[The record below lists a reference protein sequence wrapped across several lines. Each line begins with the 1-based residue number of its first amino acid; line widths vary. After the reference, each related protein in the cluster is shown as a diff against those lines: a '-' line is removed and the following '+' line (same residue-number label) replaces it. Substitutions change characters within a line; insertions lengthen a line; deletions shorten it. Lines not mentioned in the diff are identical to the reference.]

1 MLIRAVAAFLISL
14 SLISSNSYASQ
25 ADKAYQSAKQGY
37 SKLQKSQKL
46 KKSSHNWEKA
56 IENFEAFID
65 KYPKDSRVAAAML
78 TVGELYERLYES
90 SKKNEDINEAIETY
104 RTLAKKFPKS
114 PLADDAVFRTG
125 EIYLKYKK
133 NREAAYIEFD
143 KVLRKYPKGNM
154 AANAAG
160 RVKELSAKAEAE
172 EPRNQQ
178 TTEASDTGKEYI
190 HVNNIKYWS
199 TPDYTRVVVYA
210 DSKVSFKETFLKE
223 KDGDHPP
230 RLFLDIAGS
239 KLNRDLMQPISIND
253 GLLKAARAG
262 QFDLNTVRVVLD
274 IESIDSY
281 KIFALEDPYRIV
293 IDVSGEKRE
302 ANTGDQIGNIISRS
316 DKAFKPATA
325 VVPVAKKPEPNPSL
339 AQQLGL
345 GIKRIVVDPGHGGHD
360 PGAIGYGGMKE
371 KDVVL
376 DVGKKLRRIFTEEL
390 GLEVIMTRDTDIFIP
405 LEERTAI
412 ANTAG
417 ADLFVSLHCNASRN
431 KKAGG
436 IETYSLNFA
445 SDEESMM
452 LAARENATTT
462 KNISDL
468 QAILNDLML
477 NSKVNES
484 SKLARLVQ
492 GSLLDILFDNGDRP
506 KDRGVKQAPFYVLV
520 GAQMPSV
527 LVEMSFITN
536 KEEARKL
543 SDEKFQRTVAES
555 IADGVRKYSEV
566 IKVASYQ

>member
-1 MLIRAVAAFLISL
+1 MLIRAIAAFLISFFL
-14 SLISSNSYASQ
+14 ASPISYASQ
-25 ADKAYQSAKQGY
+25 ADKAYQSAKQGC

-46 KKSSHNWEKA
+46 RKSSHNWQKA

-65 KYPKDSRVAAAML
+65 KYPKDSRVAGAML
-78 TVGELYERLYES
+78 TVGELYERLYECS
-90 SKKNEDINEAIETY
+90 NNNEDINAAIESY
-104 RTLAKKFPKS
+104 RTLVKKFPKS

-125 EIYLKYKK
+125 EIYLKHKK

-154 AANAAG
+154 AAKAAG
-160 RVKELSAKAEAE
+160 RVKVLSAKAKAE
-172 EPRNQQ
+172 EPRKQQ
-178 TTEASDTGKEYI
+178 TTEASDTGKDYI

-199 TPDYTRVVVYA
+199 TPDYSRVVVYA

-223 KDGDHPP
+223 KDGDQPP
-230 RLFLDIAGS
+230 RLFLDLSGS
-239 KLNRDLMQPISIND
+239 KLNRELMQPISIND

-302 ANTGDQIGNIISRS
+302 GESDQIGQIISKS

-325 VVPVAKKPEPNPSL
+325 LVPVAKKPEPNSSL

-376 DVGKKLRRIFTEEL
+376 DVGRRLRKILTEEL
-390 GLEVIMTRDTDIFIP
+390 GVEVIMTRDTDIFIP

-412 ANTAG
+412 ANTSG

-445 SDEESMM
+445 TDEESMR
-452 LAARENATTT
+452 LAAKENATSM

-468 QAILNDLML
+468 QVILNDLML

-484 SKLARLVQ
+484 SRLARYVQ
-492 GSLLDILFDNGDRP
+492 DSLLDILFDNGDRP

-520 GAQMPSV
+520 GAQMPSI

>member
-1 MLIRAVAAFLISL
+1 MVIRAVAAFLISFFL
-14 SLISSNSYASQ
+14 TSSVSYASQ

-56 IENFEAFID
+56 IQNFEAFID
-65 KYPKDSRVAAAML
+65 KYPKDSRVAGAML
-78 TVGELYERLYES
+78 TVGELYERLYER
-90 SKKNEDINEAIETY
+90 SKKSEDINEAIETY

-143 KVLRKYPKGNM
+143 KVMRKYPKGNM
-154 AANAAG
+154 AAKAAG
-160 RVKELSAKAEAE
+160 RVKELSAKAKAE
-172 EPRNQQ
+172 EPRKRQ
-178 TTEASDTGKEYI
+178 TNEASDTSRDYI

-223 KDGDHPP
+223 KDGDQPP
-230 RLFLDIAGS
+230 RLFLDISGS
-239 KLNRDLMQPISIND
+239 KLNRELMQPISIND

-302 ANTGDQIGNIISRS
+302 GESDQIGQIISKS

-376 DVGKKLRRIFTEEL
+376 DVGRRLRKILTEEL
-390 GLEVIMTRDTDIFIP
+390 GVEVIMTRDTDIFIP

-412 ANTAG
+412 ANTSG

-445 SDEESMM
+445 TDEESMM

-484 SKLARLVQ
+484 SKLARYVQ
-492 GSLLDILFDNGDRP
+492 SSLLDILFDNGDRP

-520 GAQMPSV
+520 GAQMPSI

>member
-1 MLIRAVAAFLISL
+1 MLIRAVAAFLISVFL
-14 SLISSNSYASQ
+14 TSSISYASQ
-25 ADKAYQSAKQGY
+25 ADKAYQSAKHGY
-37 SKLQKSQKL
+37 SKLRKSQKL

-56 IENFEAFID
+56 IENFEGFID
-65 KYPKDSRVAAAML
+65 KYPKDSRVSGAML
-78 TVGELYERLYES
+78 TVGELYERLYERS
-90 SKKNEDINEAIETY
+90 MKNEDINEAIETY
-104 RTLAKKFPKS
+104 RVLAKKFPKS

-154 AANAAG
+154 AAKAAG
-160 RVKELSAKAEAE
+160 RVKELSEKAE
-172 EPRNQQ
+172 EPVKQQ
-178 TTEASDTGKEYI
+178 TAEASDTGKEYI

-230 RLFLDIAGS
+230 RLFLDISGS
-239 KLNRDLMQPISIND
+239 KLNKELMQPISIND
-253 GLLKAARAG
+253 GLLKSARAG

-302 ANTGDQIGNIISRS
+302 GDTGDQIGQIISKS
-316 DKAFKPATA
+316 DKAFEPATNI
-325 VVPVAKKPEPNPSL
+325 VPVAKKPEPKPSL

-360 PGAIGYGGMKE
+360 AGAIGYGGIKE

-376 DVGKKLRRIFTEEL
+376 DVGKKLRKIFTEEL

-436 IETYSLNFA
+436 IETYFLNFA

-520 GAQMPSV
+520 GAQMPSI

-566 IKVASYQ
+566 IKVASY

>member
-1 MLIRAVAAFLISL
+1 MLIRAVAAFLISFFL
-14 SLISSNSYASQ
+14 TSSVSYASQ

-65 KYPKDSRVAAAML
+65 KYPKDSRVAGAML
-78 TVGELYERLYES
+78 TVGELYERLYER
-90 SKKNEDINEAIETY
+90 SKKNEDLNEAIETY

-125 EIYLKYKK
+125 EIYLKHKK

-143 KVLRKYPKGNM
+143 KVVRKYPRGNM
-154 AANAAG
+154 AAKAGG
-160 RVKELSAKAEAE
+160 RVKELSAKAKAE
-172 EPRNQQ
+172 EPGKQ
-178 TTEASDTGKEYI
+178 TAEASDTGKDYI

-223 KDGDHPP
+223 KDGDQPP
-230 RLFLDIAGS
+230 RLFLDISGS
-239 KLNRDLMQPISIND
+239 KLNRELMQPISIND

-302 ANTGDQIGNIISRS
+302 GESDQIGQIISKS

-325 VVPVAKKPEPNPSL
+325 VAPVAKKPEPNPSL

-376 DVGKKLRRIFTEEL
+376 DVGRRLRKILTEEL
-390 GLEVIMTRDTDIFIP
+390 GVEVIMTRDTDIFIP

-412 ANTAG
+412 ANTSG

-445 SDEESMM
+445 TDEESMM

-484 SKLARLVQ
+484 SKLARYVQ
-492 GSLLDILFDNGDRP
+492 SSLLDILFDNGDRP

-520 GAQMPSV
+520 GAQMPSI

>member
-1 MLIRAVAAFLISL
+1 MLIRAVAAFLISIF
-14 SLISSNSYASQ
+14 LISSNSYASQ
-25 ADKAYQSAKQGY
+25 ADKAYQAAKQGY

-46 KKSSHNWEKA
+46 RKYSHNWEKA

-65 KYPKDSRVAAAML
+65 KYPRDSRVAGAML

-90 SKKNEDINEAIETY
+90 SKKNEYLNEAIETY
-104 RTLAKKFPKS
+104 RTLVKKFPKS
-114 PLADDAVFRTG
+114 PFADDAVFKTG
-125 EIYLKYKK
+125 EIYLKHKK

-143 KVLRKYPKGNM
+143 KVLRKYPRGNM
-154 AANAAG
+154 VAKAAA
-160 RVKELSAKAEAE
+160 RVKDLSEKAKAEE
-172 EPRNQQ
+172 SGKQQ
-178 TTEASDTGKEYI
+178 ITEASDAGNDYI

-199 TPDYTRVVVYA
+199 NPDYTRVVVYA
-210 DSKVSFKETFLKE
+210 DSKVSFKETFLKA
-223 KDGDHPP
+223 KDGDLPP

-239 KLNRDLMQPISIND
+239 KLNKELMQPITIND

-281 KIFALEDPYRIV
+281 RIFALEDPYRIV
-293 IDVSGEKRE
+293 IDLSGEKRE
-302 ANTGDQIGNIISRS
+302 GDAGDQIGNIISKN
-316 DKAFKPATA
+316 DNGFKATTA
-325 VVPVAKKPEPNPSL
+325 VPLPNKLQKLSL

-345 GIKRIVVDPGHGGHD
+345 GIKRVVVDPGHGGHD
-360 PGAIGYGGMKE
+360 AGAIGYAGMME

-376 DVGKKLRRIFTEEL
+376 DVGKKLQKILTEEL
-390 GLEVIMTRDTDIFIP
+390 GVEVIMTRDTDVFIP

-436 IETYSLNFA
+436 IETYFLNFA
-445 SDEESMM
+445 SDEESMR

-484 SKLARLVQ
+484 SKLARFVQ
-492 GSLLDILFDNGDRP
+492 GSLLDILFDNGNRP

-520 GAQMPSV
+520 GAQMPSI

-543 SDEKFQRTVAES
+543 SDDKFQKTVAES
-555 IADGVRKYSEV
+555 IADGVKKYSEV
-566 IKVASYQ
+566 IKVASY

>member
-1 MLIRAVAAFLISL
+1 MLIRAVAAFLISFFL
-14 SLISSNSYASQ
+14 TSSISYASQ

-37 SKLQKSQKL
+37 SKLKKSQKL
-46 KKSSHNWEKA
+46 NKSSHNWEKA

-65 KYPKDSRVAAAML
+65 KYPKDSRVAGAML
-78 TVGELYERLYES
+78 TVGELYERLYEK
-90 SKKNEDINEAIETY
+90 SKKNEDLNEAIEAY

-143 KVLRKYPKGNM
+143 KVVRKYPRGNM
-154 AANAAG
+154 AAKAGG
-160 RVKELSAKAEAE
+160 RVKELSAKAKAE
-172 EPRNQQ
+172 EPRKQQ
-178 TTEASDTGKEYI
+178 TAEASDTGRDYI

-223 KDGDHPP
+223 KDGDQPP
-230 RLFLDIAGS
+230 RLFLDISGS
-239 KLNRDLMQPISIND
+239 KLNRELMQPISIND

-302 ANTGDQIGNIISRS
+302 GESDQIGQIISKS

-325 VVPVAKKPEPNPSL
+325 LVPVAKKPEPNPFL

-360 PGAIGYGGMKE
+360 PGAIGYRGMKE

-376 DVGKKLRRIFTEEL
+376 DVGKRLRKILTEEL
-390 GLEVIMTRDTDIFIP
+390 GVEVIMTRDTDIFIP

-412 ANTAG
+412 ANTSG

-445 SDEESMM
+445 TDEESMR
-452 LAARENATTT
+452 LAAKENATSM

-484 SKLARLVQ
+484 SKLARYVQ
-492 GSLLDILFDNGDRP
+492 NSLLDILFDNGDRP

-520 GAQMPSV
+520 GAQMPSI

-555 IADGVRKYSEV
+555 IADGVRKYSEI

>member
-1 MLIRAVAAFLISL
+1 MLIRAFTAFLVSVF
-14 SLISSNSYASQ
+14 LISSNSYASQ
-25 ADKAYQSAKQGY
+25 ADKAYKSAKQGY

-46 KKSSHNWEKA
+46 RKSSHNWEKV

-65 KYPKDSRVAAAML
+65 KYPRDPRVAGAML
-78 TVGELYERLYES
+78 TVGELYERLYENS
-90 SKKNEDINEAIETY
+90 GNNEDINAAIETY
-104 RTLAKKFPKS
+104 RTLARKFPKS

-125 EIYLKYKK
+125 EVYLKYKK
-133 NREAAYIEFD
+133 NRESAYIEFD

-154 AANAAG
+154 AAKASA
-160 RVKELSAKAEAE
+160 RVKGLSEKAETE
-172 EPRNQQ
+172 EPKKSQP
-178 TTEASDTGKEYI
+178 TEASDGGKEFV

-199 TPDYTRVVVYA
+199 NPDYTRVVVYA
-210 DSKVSFKETFLKE
+210 DSKVSYRETFLKE
-223 KDGDHPP
+223 RDGDRPP

-239 KLNRDLMQPISIND
+239 KLNRELMQPITIND

-274 IESIDSY
+274 IESIDHY

-302 ANTGDQIGNIISRS
+302 GDTSDQIGQIISKG
-316 DKAFKPATA
+316 DKAFKSATA
-325 VVPVAKKPEPNPSL
+325 LAPVAKRPVPKPSL

-345 GIKRIVVDPGHGGHD
+345 GIKKVVVDPGHGGHD
-360 PGAIGYGGMKE
+360 AGAVGYGGMME

-376 DVGKKLRRIFTEEL
+376 DVGKKLRKMLTEEL
-390 GLEVIMTRDTDIFIP
+390 GVEVIMTRDTDIFIP

-412 ANTAG
+412 ANTSG

-436 IETYSLNFA
+436 IETYFLNFA
-445 SDEESMM
+445 TDEESMR

-484 SKLARLVQ
+484 SRLARYVQ
-492 GSLLDILFDNGDRP
+492 SSLLDVLNGNGNRP

-520 GAQMPSV
+520 GAQMPSI

-543 SDEKFQRTVAES
+543 SDERFQRTVAGS
-555 IADGVRKYSEV
+555 IAEGVKKYTEV